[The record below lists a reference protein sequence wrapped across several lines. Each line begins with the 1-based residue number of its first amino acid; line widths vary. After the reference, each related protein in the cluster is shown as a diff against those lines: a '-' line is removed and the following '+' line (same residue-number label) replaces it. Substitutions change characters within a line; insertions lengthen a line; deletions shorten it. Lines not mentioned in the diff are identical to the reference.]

1 MKKLLL
7 FLALAILPCLAF
19 SQGIMSVGDFLKLRQ
34 SVSAQNSQTS
44 EILSKNGYVKSY
56 QKSQT
61 EFYFYKNCRLQI
73 APENYQGIEIEAS
86 PMNEKATFICISTNP
101 YGGYI
106 SVTSYGKANFNKWV
120 AQIKALGYR
129 NNGNGGEGNQ
139 GRDWGY
145 SKRGAPDLSI
155 WNDYGNT
162 YVLSVEY

>member
-1 MKKLLL
+1 MKKSVL
-7 FLALAILPCLAF
+7 FLAILFFPFVAY

-73 APENYQGIEIEAS
+73 APENYKGIEIEAS
-86 PMNEKATFICISTNP
+86 PMNEKASFICISTNP
-101 YGGYI
+101 YGGII
-106 SVTSYGKANFNKWV
+106 SITSYGKANFNKWV

-155 WNDYGNT
+155 WNDYVDT